1 MNKVEQYK
9 KQNPKY
15 KMHLVDK
22 TFGKGNLLI
31 KFFYREQIR
40 QFKQGF
46 LAYVDTHKWENNH
59 HAVMQEVENYLIET
73 EGIVEKSNFSED
85 GFDCCIKISNM
96 NYCEKHEKEF
106 YEWFEDQ
113 FPKIDLE
120 YGGACHFG
128 VALS

>member
-1 MNKVEQYK
+1 
-9 KQNPKY
+9 
-15 KMHLVDK
+15 MHLVDK
-22 TFGKGNLLI
+22 KFGKGNLLI

-40 QFKQGF
+40 RFKQGF
-46 LAYVDTHKWENNH
+46 LVYVDIHRWENNH

-73 EGIVEKSNFSED
+73 EGVVEKSDFAEDMKED
-85 GFDCCIKISNM
+85 GFDCCINISNM

-106 YEWFEDQ
+106 NEWFEDQ

-120 YGGACHFG
+120 YGGVCYFD

>member
-1 MNKVEQYK
+1 
-9 KQNPKY
+9 
-15 KMHLVDK
+15 MHLVDK
-22 TFGKGNLLI
+22 KFGKGNLLI

-40 QFKQGF
+40 RFKQGF
-46 LAYVDTHKWENNH
+46 LAYVDIHRWENNH

-73 EGIVEKSNFSED
+73 EGVVEKSDFAEDMKED
-85 GFDCCIKISNM
+85 GFDCCINISNM

-120 YGGACHFG
+120 YGGVCYFD